1 MCNYVTWSTGY
12 NRKNSETTHGKVI
25 QILIHAY
32 DQVSCSHE
40 SNISENYLKTWENT
54 MVKC

>member
-1 MCNYVTWSTGY
+1 MCNYVTWSTVY

-40 SNISENYLKTWENT
+40 NNISEN
-54 MVKC
+54 